1 MQEFEVKSDESCALF
16 IFKGETIN
24 GLPLNW
30 LIWGNKAIFE
40 PFILTR
46 FWFNCLSL
54 NEFLIAINTSSWRL
68 GSISRVCLAFVPGRK
83 MSQKLAG
90 FSYCYSLRVVRKTS
104 TTV

>member
-24 GLPLNW
+24 ALPLNW

-54 NEFLIAINTSSWRL
+54 NEFLIAINTRSWRL
-68 GSISRVCLAFVPGRK
+68 GSVSRVCLAFVPGRK

-90 FSYCYSLRVVRKTS
+90 SSYCYSLGVIRKTS